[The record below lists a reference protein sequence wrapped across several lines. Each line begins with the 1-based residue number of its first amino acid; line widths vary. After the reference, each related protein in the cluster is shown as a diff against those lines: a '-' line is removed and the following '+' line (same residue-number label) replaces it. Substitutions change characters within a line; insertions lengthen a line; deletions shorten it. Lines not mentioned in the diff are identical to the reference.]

1 MKPIYSISVNGANL
15 DVKNK
20 LISLSITDE
29 LGLLSDR
36 AEILLDDSDDKL
48 AIPPRGVEI
57 AISLGYEEE
66 GLYPMGTYIADEIE
80 SVWNAKTDANNC
92 KSF

>member
-1 MKPIYSISVNGANL
+1 M
-15 DVKNK
+15 
-20 LISLSITDE
+20 
-29 LGLLSDR
+29 LSDR

-57 AISLGYEEE
+57 AISLGYEEQ

-80 SVWNAKTDANNC
+80 ISGMPKTDENNG

>member
-15 DVKNK
+15 DVKDK
-20 LISLSITDE
+20 LISLNITDE

-48 AIPPRGVEI
+48 AIPP
-57 AISLGYEEE
+57 
-66 GLYPMGTYIADEIE
+66 
-80 SVWNAKTDANNC
+80 
-92 KSF
+92 